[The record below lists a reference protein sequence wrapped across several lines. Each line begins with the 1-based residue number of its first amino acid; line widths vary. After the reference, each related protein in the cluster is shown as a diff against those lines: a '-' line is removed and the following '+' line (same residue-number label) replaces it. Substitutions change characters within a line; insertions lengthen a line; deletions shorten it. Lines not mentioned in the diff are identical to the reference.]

1 MRAEADWNATFLA
14 ARKDGSSVSQAIELA
29 NAQVKSQLE
38 PAVKA
43 GTLNTNNPYLAKD
56 YLDSEQAVDLEANEA
71 RKELQANP
79 NAVNT
84 GIIKAL
90 KIVSK
95 PC

>member
-43 GTLNTNNPYLAKD
+43 GTLNKNNPYLAKD
-56 YLDSEQAVDLEANEA
+56 Y
-71 RKELQANP
+71 
-79 NAVNT
+79 
-84 GIIKAL
+84 
-90 KIVSK
+90 
-95 PC
+95 